1 MTSID
6 DLDLT
11 NADLYRGG
19 FPHEIFTRLRAEA
32 PVWWQK
38 APAGFRDEGADDGFW
53 VLTRHADVQ
62 AANRDIELFS
72 SSRAGV
78 LLDVMQSLE
87 ERESFRTIIDTDD
100 PEHARLR
107 KLVSRGFTPRA
118 IAMFEA
124 RYREAV
130 RAMLGAA
137 IPQGSFDFVAEVAAP
152 LPAFAIS
159 ELLGVPEEQRDQIIR
174 WTNQIAGRSD
184 PEFSEGTDASLIA
197 ATELYTYASQLAE
210 ERRAV
215 PRDDIVTRLITEV
228 DDDALGAHEFE
239 MFVLALAVA
248 GSETTRTAISQ
259 GVLELMRRPDQMALL
274 RAHPDELVASTAE
287 EIIRWATPVV
297 YFRRTATRD
306 VELHGTLIRENDP
319 VALFYLSANYDE
331 SVFETPHVF
340 DLTRSPNPHVS
351 FGGGGPHFC
360 LGAHLARLEIR
371 VLLEELLAT
380 TSSIKLAGEPDRLR
394 SSWINGLKRLPV
406 TVTPAA

>member
-1 MTSID
+1 M
-6 DLDLT
+6 
-11 NADLYRGG
+11 
-19 FPHEIFTRLRAEA
+19 
-32 PVWWQK
+32 
-38 APAGFRDEGADDGFW
+38 
-53 VLTRHADVQ
+53 
-62 AANRDIELFS
+62 
-72 SSRAGV
+72 
-78 LLDVMQSLE
+78 
-87 ERESFRTIIDTDD
+87 
-100 PEHARLR
+100 
-107 KLVSRGFTPRA
+107 
-118 IAMFEA
+118 
-124 RYREAV
+124 
-130 RAMLGAA
+130 
-137 IPQGSFDFVAEVAAP
+137 
-152 LPAFAIS
+152 
-159 ELLGVPEEQRDQIIR
+159 

-184 PEFSEGTDASLIA
+184 PEFSDGPDASLIA

-210 ERRAV
+210 ERRTE

-259 GVLELMRRPDQMALL
+259 GVLELLRRPDQMALL
-274 RAHPDELVASTAE
+274 RAHPDDLLGSTAE

-319 VALFYLSANYDE
+319 VVLFYLSANYDE
-331 SVFETPHVF
+331 SVFADPQVF

-371 VLLEELLAT
+371 VLLEELLAAT
-380 TSSIKLAGEPDRLR
+380 GSIELAGEPDRLR

>member
-1 MTSID
+1 VTTTDFDVTSPDQWTLGI
-6 DLDLT
+6 
-11 NADLYRGG
+11 
-19 FPHEIFTRLRAEA
+19 PHEQFARMRRDA
-32 PVWWQK
+32 PVYRH
-38 APAGFRDEGADDGFW
+38 AATDDQMPEFFW
-53 VLTRHADVQ
+53 CLTRHADVQ
-62 AANRDIELFS
+62 MASRDSERFS
-72 SSRAGV
+72 SSRGGV

-87 ERESFRTIIDTDD
+87 DREAFRTIIDTDD

-118 IAMFEA
+118 IAEFEQ
-124 RYREAV
+124 RYRGAV
-130 RAMLGAA
+130 RATLERAMQA
-137 IPQGSFDFVAEVAAP
+137 PTFDFVTEVAAP

-159 ELLGVPEEQRDQIIR
+159 ELLGVPESERTRIIT

-184 PEFSEGTDASLIA
+184 PEFVDGADAPVIA
-197 ATELYTYASQLAE
+197 ATELYTYATELAN
-210 ERRAV
+210 ERRND
-215 PRDDIVTRLITEV
+215 PRDDIVTKLITEV

-259 GVLELMRRPDQMALL
+259 GILELLRRPDQMAAL
-274 RAHPDELVASTAE
+274 RAHPDDVLPSAAE

-306 VELHGTLIRENDP
+306 LELHGTRIRENDP

-331 SVFETPHVF
+331 TVFADPFRF
-340 DLTRSPNPHVS
+340 DLTRSPNPHLS

-360 LGAHLARLEIR
+360 LGAHLARLEVR
-371 VLLEELLAT
+371 VLLEELLTAT
-380 TSSIKLAGEPDRLR
+380 RAIELAGDPVRLR

-406 TVTPAA
+406 AVVPAA